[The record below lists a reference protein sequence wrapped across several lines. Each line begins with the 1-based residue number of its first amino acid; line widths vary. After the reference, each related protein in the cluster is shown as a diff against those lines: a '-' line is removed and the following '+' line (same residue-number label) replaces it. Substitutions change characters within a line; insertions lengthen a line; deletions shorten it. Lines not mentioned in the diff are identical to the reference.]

1 MRAKKSRLIILI
13 FILSFFILF
22 IFAKCIFTP
31 ARIAKLVAPRLA
43 KVLGIPLTLEKIK
56 IKNSFIQL
64 EGIKIQEPRFSLK
77 VKNLLLQPGLLDLI
91 RKRKI
96 KTILLENPILQIIP
110 ATGKES
116 VRKRSEFSKEI
127 NEGDLPQSI
136 KIVKG
141 EIVFLREKERIEIS
155 DLTAE
160 INEISSVL
168 PWNWKIKGS
177 SGDTHF
183 SFAGKINPLKKE
195 GPADLQLV
203 FETLP
208 IPSSRKTPF
217 AFLQGKVR
225 LSGKTRERL
234 NLYGDL
240 RITSSK
246 ANRGKIKIVG
256 YLKNKTSF
264 NGKIDLKKINLA
276 IPDYP
281 FFENFNGSFEIV
293 KNSIMESPITL
304 EKIDYH
310 QLEFYNIK
318 GRVSYERDEDSLKI
332 KDFTYHLCQGKGKGN
347 LEIKELLSGKNR
359 YLFSTEIS
367 DFNLENFCQSYK
379 EAGLISGILECRFKM
394 KGTKE
399 IFPEISASFFTVK
412 KPEVKQT
419 ISFRAIEKISF
430 LTGSSFIK
438 KRLTD
443 YPYRKLA
450 GSFQIKDGYFT
461 LRGDIKKGGKQYL
474 LLGPFFGQSINIL
487 IDPKQNTISLND
499 LKMRLKRVLEI
510 SPQVA
515 SIGSNKN

>member
-1 MRAKKSRLIILI
+1 
-13 FILSFFILF
+13 LS
-22 IFAKCIFTP
+22 P
-31 ARIAKLVAPRLA
+31 
-43 KVLGIPLTLEKIK
+43 
-56 IKNSFIQL
+56 
-64 EGIKIQEPRFSLK
+64 
-77 VKNLLLQPGLLDLI
+77 LLL
-91 RKRKI
+91 
-96 KTILLENPILQIIP
+96 
-110 ATGKES
+110 
-116 VRKRSEFSKEI
+116 
-127 NEGDLPQSI
+127 
-136 KIVKG
+136 
-141 EIVFLREKERIEIS
+141 FL
-155 DLTAE
+155 
-160 INEISSVL
+160 
-168 PWNWKIKGS
+168 
-177 SGDTHF
+177 
-183 SFAGKINPLKKE
+183 
-195 GPADLQLV
+195 
-203 FETLP
+203 
-208 IPSSRKTPF
+208 
-217 AFLQGKVR
+217 
-225 LSGKTRERL
+225 
-234 NLYGDL
+234 
-240 RITSSK
+240 
-246 ANRGKIKIVG
+246 
-256 YLKNKTSF
+256 
-264 NGKIDLKKINLA
+264 
-276 IPDYP
+276 
-281 FFENFNGSFEIV
+281 FFH
-293 KNSIMESPITL
+293 
-304 EKIDYH
+304 KIDYH